1 MKSTLDTVAFFKTL
15 RETLESMSDEDAG
28 ALIKALFAHDD
39 GEDPDLSEK
48 SVIVRVV
55 FPLVAEPTDRLTKI
69 RMSKVRTAANE
80 PQTDL
85 TESAPAPQSDRKPSY
100 HNHSHNHNQ
109 SHNHTSSEEDGKVRR
124 FTPPTAEQVNEYAT
138 KFGMKIDAQR
148 FVDFYSSKGWKVGSS
163 PMKDWQAA
171 VRNWVSRDKK
181 GKKDDKSDLINQL
194 IARTYGEA
202 ST

>member
-1 MKSTLDTVAFFKTL
+1 MKSTLDTIAFFKNIRPTL
-15 RETLESMSDEDAG
+15 DAMSDADAG

-39 GEDPDLSEK
+39 GEEVDMASAAPMVQAIYPLVVESMDRLSEYRAKK
-48 SVIVRVV
+48 SKAGKTTREQIRNKKG
-55 FPLVAEPTDRLTKI
+55 TDEEQNGNI
-69 RMSKVRTAANE
+69 
-80 PQTDL
+80 
-85 TESAPAPQSDRKPSY
+85 TET
-100 HNHSHNHNQ
+100 HNHNHNH

-124 FTPPTAEQVNEYAT
+124 CTPPTAEQVNEYAT

-194 IARTYGEA
+194 IAHTYGEA